1 MDAATTEHDPY
12 AMSHPQDSPRKQ
24 AGSVTSTASLQG
36 FMGRASPT
44 QMPMP
49 MSSPE
54 TQPQPQQIPHSPPRG
69 GSPAHSV
76 HNFEAMLRNIP
87 ANSIYGAGAH
97 ANASMTFPVHSN
109 TPPRSNSEIGLG
121 TPAMTQIYP
130 PMSPAGGTSRQ
141 NALLSLLLPQDA
153 DQSSPGGY
161 SSQATPQA
169 PRPGDAQGKALLE
182 QIMANPPN
190 QQTFPFSPPPQG
202 HADPGPPPPQHTLAQ
217 SHESPLPMRKSMF
230 EFVSPFESLSG
241 PPAQPEQ
248 QQQQQ
253 QPQQHDPPKQDVPF
267 EHQQMQQQHSY
278 TGYPSPPAKPRTPDV
293 YQQPPRYKQP
303 SPIPSHVHPAPAGSG
318 SEGGKQSSPVSVG
331 RRDMSPARGGT
342 SRKRGSR
349 KTGMGN
355 GSTPTEVIEF
365 DVSVALDPIKAS
377 ADGISIMP
385 IALLKLDSIYLPGTT
400 IAASYFIAYAMTKG
414 RVRLISRSN
423 GARALLKLPTTFN
436 QTTSVVDM
444 VAAGNCLACITSD
457 GGAVVWEVPNTF
469 DDERNFAP
477 TLLLQV
483 FPSNLRTVKWHANGE
498 LALASD
504 REVYLLDAREAADA
518 FHGQPVP
525 LNNLRQVAKV
535 FSIPSPLVSFT
546 FDYSNNAIA
555 TISIDSVL
563 RLWSIKEMYTIWE
576 GAIPGQGEPSSVDV
590 FDVGVIIGRK
600 QGTILQLLAP
610 LSTTVLSTLRFI
622 SSMDPAVEDDG
633 RMFGHLSYDSRLRTL
648 WVANSARASLIAVR
662 VLVESDDPSAGPGAG
677 VRGAFEQIVEFPTP
691 APTINITLLAPD
703 DTEEPQLAV
712 AAFAVHVAG
721 VDQINVDR
729 EAFEHALVTLP
740 AKLPPQPQPQQQL
753 PQQGMQ
759 HNPHRSE
766 SPMPLPIVPGL
777 GDIGT
782 GGTLPPGGLQQV
794 QLPQPNKA
802 GRRALTPPPP
812 NSDEPEIPRP
822 PPVDPST
829 STAPKVASSGASVKA
844 GKSKDKEK
852 ERSDKGKNVSG
863 NEASDAT
870 VLKEIRKVEE
880 NLHTKIGRLI
890 TRELDKQHQR
900 LDELRVADQAADFT
914 RQETILK
921 LISNE
926 LTKNTTRVVEVAIRS
941 EVQNSVLPA
950 LEQIAK
956 VEIKNALNNQIAR
969 GIADSM
975 KQALPNE
982 IERLLLRPD
991 VSNHVA
997 RTFSQAVT
1005 PLIER
1010 HVREAI
1016 NTTLIPAYQ
1025 QSNAAMHQ
1033 ELTHEIHSEILSLKK
1048 EIITWQGEALKNSEA
1063 TIRDMEISIRNLTDQ
1078 VKALSMAIHS
1088 QTSRISPGPNMQSQ
1102 HMRAASIPSP
1112 LSNMGQ
1118 APTYGPQPQ
1127 QQQQSYQQPQ
1137 PQQQQSYNQWMQPQ
1151 QQPQQQQQPQP
1162 QQQQQ
1167 QQQQQQPRGEDWDDT
1182 FLGVLSTQDH
1192 GKLRELLARCNPEV
1206 IMPSAGN
1213 GQSPLSQ
1220 AVVLTLIHRLSSTL
1234 SELSPI
1240 DEGFKLGLW
1249 WLQRASYTVVPN
1261 DPVISPYS
1269 ARVMQSAQQILGST
1283 VSRLNLLPG
1292 GPPLAETNSM
1302 ISQIQ
1307 RTLSNKM
1314 AI

>member
-12 AMSHPQDSPRKQ
+12 VMSHTQESPRQQ
-24 AGSVTSTASLQG
+24 AGSVNSTASMHN

-54 TQPQPQQIPHSPPRG
+54 TQPPLHPIPQSPPRG

-76 HNFEAMLRNIP
+76 HNLDALLRNIP
-87 ANSIYGAGAH
+87 ANPMYSAGAH
-97 ANASMTFPVHSN
+97 ANASMTFPMHSN

-121 TPAMTQIYP
+121 TPATSQTLP
-130 PMSPAGGTSRQ
+130 PMSPGGNSRQ
-141 NALLSLLLPQDA
+141 NALLSLLLPQEGG

-161 SSQATPQA
+161 SSQVTPQA

-182 QIMANPPN
+182 QIMANPR
-190 QQTFPFSPPPQG
+190 QQTFPFSPPQG
-202 HADPGPPPPQHTLAQ
+202 HGDSGPPPPQHTLAQ
-217 SHESPLPMRKSMF
+217 NHESPVPMRKSMF
-230 EFVSPFESLSG
+230 EFVSPFDSLNG
-241 PPAQPEQ
+241 AQPPEQ

-253 QPQQHDPPKQDVPF
+253 QQAQPQPQQHDPPRQDVPF
-267 EHQQMQQQHSY
+267 EHQQQMQHSY

-293 YQQPPRYKQP
+293 YQQPLRHKQP
-303 SPIPSHVHPAPAGSG
+303 SPIPSHVHPLPAGSG

-342 SRKRGSR
+342 GRTKRGDRNR
-349 KTGMGN
+349 KTGLGN
-355 GSTPTEVIEF
+355 GNSPTEVIEF
-365 DVSVALDPIKAS
+365 DVSVSLDPIKAG

-423 GARALLKLPTTFN
+423 GARALLKLPPTFS

-477 TLLLQV
+477 VLLLQIL
-483 FPSNLRTVKWHANGE
+483 PSSLRTVKWHINGD

-504 REVYLLDAREAADA
+504 REVYLLDAREASDA
-518 FHGQPVP
+518 FHGTPVP
-525 LNNLRQVAKV
+525 LNNLGQVAKV
-535 FSIPSPLVSFT
+535 FVIPSSLISFT

-555 TISIDSVL
+555 TISTDSVL
-563 RLWSIKEMYTIWE
+563 RLWSIKEQYPIWQ
-576 GAIPGQGEPSSVDV
+576 GIISGQGEPSSVDV
-590 FDVGVIIGRK
+590 FDVGVIVGRK

-662 VLVESDDPSAGPGAG
+662 VLVESDDPALGPGAG
-677 VRGAFEQIVEFPTP
+677 VRGAFEQIMEFPTP

-703 DTEEPQLAV
+703 DAEEPQLAV

-729 EAFEHALVTLP
+729 EAFEHALATLP
-740 AKLPPQPQPQQQL
+740 AKLPPQPQPQQQQA
-753 PQQGMQ
+753 QQILQQ
-759 HNPHRSE
+759 HPHRAE

-782 GGTLPPGGLQQV
+782 GTLPPGGLQQA
-794 QLPQPNKA
+794 QIQPTKT
-802 GRRALTPPPP
+802 GRPPRGVTPPPP
-812 NSDEPEIPRP
+812 NSDDPEPIPRP
-822 PPVDPST
+822 PPADLSAST
-829 STAPKVASSGASVKA
+829 NTKVGSSGASVKSVKA
-844 GKSKDKEK
+844 KDKER
-852 ERSDKGKNVSG
+852 EKGKNVSG
-863 NEASDAT
+863 GENDGT

-950 LEQIAK
+950 LEQITK
-956 VEIKNALNNQIAR
+956 VEIKNALSGQIAR
-969 GIADSM
+969 GVAESM
-975 KQALPNE
+975 KQTLPNE
-982 IERLLLRPD
+982 LERLLLRPD

-1010 HVREAI
+1010 HVKEAI

-1025 QSNAAMHQ
+1025 QSTVAMHQ
-1033 ELTHEIHSEILSLKK
+1033 ELSHEIHSEILSLKK
-1048 EIITWQGEALKNSEA
+1048 EIITWQSEALKGSEA
-1063 TIRDMEISIRNLTDQ
+1063 TIRDMEISIRNLSDQ
-1078 VKALSMAIHS
+1078 VKALSMAVHS

-1102 HMRAASIPSP
+1102 HIRNASVPSP
-1112 LSNMGQ
+1112 LSNIG
-1118 APTYGPQPQ
+1118 PGPSYGSQ
-1127 QQQQSYQQPQ
+1127 QQQQPSYQPQ
-1137 PQQQQSYNQWMQPQ
+1137 PQPQQQSYNQWMQPQ
-1151 QQPQQQQQPQP
+1151 QQPQQQQPQPQP
-1162 QQQQQ
+1162 QPQS
-1167 QQQQQQPRGEDWDDT
+1167 QQQPQQQRSEDWDDT

-1206 IMPSAGN
+1206 IMPSSGN

-1234 SELSPI
+1234 SELSPLTK
-1240 DEGFKLGLW
+1240 GSNLGDAIGAANSGNNCEQAEPSPWRSITRRNQLDDCSNSTNPLEQDDYLVKSAHGPQEATKP
-1249 WLQRASYTVVPN
+1249 LQVQV
-1261 DPVISPYS
+1261 D
-1269 ARVMQSAQQILGST
+1269 L
-1283 VSRLNLLPG
+1283 
-1292 GPPLAETNSM
+1292 
-1302 ISQIQ
+1302 
-1307 RTLSNKM
+1307 
-1314 AI
+1314 

>member
-1 MDAATTEHDPY
+1 MDAATTEYDPY
-12 AMSHPQDSPRKQ
+12 DMSHPQESPRKQ
-24 AGSVTSTASLQG
+24 AGSVTSTASLHG

-54 TQPQPQQIPHSPPRG
+54 TQPQPQSPPRG

-76 HNFEAMLRNIP
+76 HNLDALLRHIP
-87 ANSIYGAGAH
+87 ANPMYSAGAH
-97 ANASMTFPVHSN
+97 ANASMTFPVHAH
-109 TPPRSNSEIGLG
+109 TPPRSSSEIGMG
-121 TPAMTQIYP
+121 TPSSTLMGP
-130 PMSPAGGTSRQ
+130 PMSPGGGTSRQ

-169 PRPGDAQGKALLE
+169 HRPGDAQGKALLE
-182 QIMANPPN
+182 QIMANPPR
-190 QQTFPFSPPPQG
+190 QQTFPFSPPQG

-217 SHESPLPMRKSMF
+217 SHESPVPMRKSMF
-230 EFVSPFESLSG
+230 EFVSPFDSLSG
-241 PPAQPEQ
+241 PPPPPEHQ
-248 QQQQQ
+248 
-253 QPQQHDPPKQDVPF
+253 QQHDPPKQDVPF
-267 EHQQMQQQHSY
+267 EHQHMY
-278 TGYPSPPAKPRTPDV
+278 NAFPSPPAKPRTPE
-293 YQQPPRYKQP
+293 YQQPARYKQP

-331 RRDMSPARGGT
+331 RRDMSPARGG
-342 SRKRGSR
+342 SGRKRADKNR

-355 GSTPTEVIEF
+355 GAGSTEVIEF

-423 GARALLKLPTTFN
+423 GARALLKLPNTFN

-457 GGAVVWEVPNTF
+457 GGAVVWEVPSTF

-477 TLLLQV
+477 ALLLQV

-535 FSIPSPLVSFT
+535 FGIPSPLVSFT

-563 RLWSIKEMYTIWE
+563 RLWSIKETYTIWE
-576 GAIPGQGEPSSVDV
+576 GTIPGQGEPSSVDV
-590 FDVGVIIGRK
+590 FDVGVIVGRK

-610 LSTTVLSTLRFI
+610 LSTTILSTLRFI

-703 DTEEPQLAV
+703 DAEEPQLAV

-729 EAFEHALVTLP
+729 EAFEHALATLP
-740 AKLPPQPQPQQQL
+740 AKLPPQPQPQQPL

-759 HNPHRSE
+759 HHPHRAE

-782 GGTLPPGGLQQV
+782 GGTLPPGGLQQA
-794 QLPQPNKA
+794 QLSQSTKGPLR
-802 GRRALTPPPP
+802 GRTPPPP
-812 NSDEPEIPRP
+812 TSDEPESIPRP
-822 PPVDPST
+822 PPTDLSASVG
-829 STAPKVASSGASVKA
+829 PKAAASSGASVKSTKA
-844 GKSKDKEK
+844 KDKEREK
-852 ERSDKGKNVSG
+852 SKIVSG
-863 NEASDAT
+863 GEGGDGT

-975 KQALPNE
+975 KQTLPNE

-1010 HVREAI
+1010 HVKEAI

-1025 QSNAAMHQ
+1025 QSNVAMHQ
-1033 ELTHEIHSEILSLKK
+1033 ELTHDIHSEILSLKK
-1048 EIITWQGEALKNSEA
+1048 EIITWQGEALKTSEA

-1078 VKALSMAIHS
+1078 VKALSMAVHS
-1088 QTSRISPGPNMQSQ
+1088 QTTRNSPGPSMQPS
-1102 HMRAASIPSP
+1102 HMRGASIPSP
-1112 LSNMGQ
+1112 LSSIGQ
-1118 APTYGPQPQ
+1118 PPSYGPQ
-1127 QQQQSYQQPQ
+1127 QQQQQQQQTYQQPQ
-1137 PQQQQSYNQWMQPQ
+1137 PQQHQQSYNQWMQPQ
-1151 QQPQQQQQPQP
+1151 QQQPQQQSQQQPQ
-1162 QQQQQ
+1162 
-1167 QQQQQQPRGEDWDDT
+1167 QPRSEDWDDT

-1206 IMPSAGN
+1206 IMPSSGN

-1261 DPVISPYS
+1261 DPVIAPYS
-1269 ARVMQSAQQILGST
+1269 SRVMQSAQQILGST
-1283 VSRLNLLPG
+1283 VNRLNLLPG
-1292 GPPLAETNSM
+1292 GPSLVETNSM
-1302 ISQIQ
+1302 IAQIQ

>member
-1 MDAATTEHDPY
+1 MNAATTEHGPY
-12 AMSHPQDSPRKQ
+12 VMSHIQESPRQQ
-24 AGSVTSTASLQG
+24 AGSVNSTASMHN

-54 TQPQPQQIPHSPPRG
+54 TQPPPQPIPQSPPRG

-76 HNFEAMLRNIP
+76 HNLDALFRSIP
-87 ANSIYGAGAH
+87 ANPMYSAGAH

-121 TPAMTQIYP
+121 TPATSQTMP
-130 PMSPAGGTSRQ
+130 PMSPGGGTSRQ
-141 NALLSLLLPQDA
+141 NALLSLLLPQEGG

-169 PRPGDAQGKALLE
+169 PRPSDAQGKALLE
-182 QIMANPPN
+182 QIMANPR
-190 QQTFPFSPPPQG
+190 QQTFPFSPPQG
-202 HADPGPPPPQHTLAQ
+202 HTDSGPPPPQHTLPQ
-217 SHESPLPMRKSMF
+217 NHESPVPMRKSMF
-230 EFVSPFESLSG
+230 EFVSPFDSLTG
-241 PPAQPEQ
+241 PQPPEQ
-248 QQQQQ
+248 QQQQQPQQ
-253 QPQQHDPPKQDVPF
+253 QPQQHDPPRQDMPF
-267 EHQQMQQQHSY
+267 EHQQMQQSY

-293 YQQPPRYKQP
+293 YQQPLRHKQP
-303 SPIPSHVHPAPAGSG
+303 SPIPSHVHTLTGGSG

-342 SRKRGSR
+342 GRTKRGDKNR

-355 GSTPTEVIEF
+355 GTSPTEVIEF
-365 DVSVALDPIKAS
+365 DVSVSLDPIKAG

-423 GARALLKLPTTFN
+423 GARALLKLPPTFS
-436 QTTSVVDM
+436 QVTSVIDM

-457 GGAVVWEVPNTF
+457 GGAVVWEVPSTF

-477 TLLLQV
+477 ALLLQV
-483 FPSNLRTVKWHANGE
+483 LPSNLRTVKWHANGE

-504 REVYLLDAREAADA
+504 SEVYLLDAREASDA
-518 FHGQPVP
+518 FHGTPVP
-525 LNNLRQVAKV
+525 LNNLGQVAKV

-563 RLWSIKEMYTIWE
+563 RLWSIKEQYPIWQ
-576 GAIPGQGEPSSVDV
+576 GTIPGQGEPSSVDV
-590 FDVGVIIGRK
+590 FDVGVIVGRK

-610 LSTTVLSTLRFI
+610 LSTTILSTLRFI
-622 SSMDPAVEDDG
+622 SSIDPAVEDDG

-662 VLVESDDPSAGPGAG
+662 VLVESDDPALGPGAG
-677 VRGAFEQIVEFPTP
+677 VRGAFEQIMEFPTP

-703 DTEEPQLAV
+703 DAEEPQLAV

-740 AKLPPQPQPQQQL
+740 AKLPPQPQPQQQQ
-753 PQQGMQ
+753 PQQMMQ
-759 HNPHRSE
+759 HHPHRAE

-782 GGTLPPGGLQQV
+782 GGTLPPGGLQQS
-794 QLPQPNKA
+794 QTQPKT
-802 GRRALTPPPP
+802 GRPPRGVTPPPP
-812 NSDEPEIPRP
+812 NSDDPEPIPRP
-822 PPVDPST
+822 PPTDLSAST
-829 STAPKVASSGASVKA
+829 NTKVGSSGASVKSIKA
-844 GKSKDKEK
+844 KDKEREK
-852 ERSDKGKNVSG
+852 AKIVSG
-863 NEASDAT
+863 GEGDGS

-956 VEIKNALNNQIAR
+956 VEIKNALNGQIAR
-969 GIADSM
+969 GIAESM
-975 KQALPNE
+975 KQTLPNE

-1010 HVREAI
+1010 HVKEAI
-1016 NTTLIPAYQ
+1016 NVTLIPAYQ
-1025 QSNAAMHQ
+1025 QSTSAMHQ

-1048 EIITWQGEALKNSEA
+1048 EIITWQGEALKGSEA
-1063 TIRDMEISIRNLTDQ
+1063 TIRDMEISIRNLSDQ
-1078 VKALSMAIHS
+1078 VKALSMAVHS
-1088 QTSRISPGPNMQSQ
+1088 QTSRISPGPSMQPQ
-1102 HMRAASIPSP
+1102 HMRNASVPSP
-1112 LSNMGQ
+1112 LTNVGPAPSHTINGCSPNSSSSNK
-1118 APTYGPQPQ
+1118 
-1127 QQQQSYQQPQ
+1127 
-1137 PQQQQSYNQWMQPQ
+1137 
-1151 QQPQQQQQPQP
+1151 QQQQQPQS
-1162 QQQQQ
+1162 QS
-1167 QQQQQQPRGEDWDDT
+1167 QQQPQPQPQRSEDWDDT

-1206 IMPSAGN
+1206 IMPSSGN

-1234 SELSPI
+1234 SELSPV

-1269 ARVMQSAQQILGST
+1269 SRVMQSAQQILGTT
-1283 VSRLNLLPG
+1283 VNRLNLLPG
-1292 GPPLAETNSM
+1292 GPSLVETNSM
-1302 ISQIQ
+1302 IAQIQ

-1314 AI
+1314 TV

>member
-12 AMSHPQDSPRKQ
+12 VMSHPQESPRQQ
-24 AGSVTSTASLQG
+24 AGSVTSTASLLG
-36 FMGRASPT
+36 FMGRGSPT

-54 TQPQPQQIPHSPPRG
+54 TQPPAQPIPQSPPRG

-76 HNFEAMLRNIP
+76 HNLDAFLRNIP
-87 ANSIYGAGAH
+87 ANTMYSAGAH
-97 ANASMTFPVHSN
+97 ANASMTFAMHAN
-109 TPPRSNSEIGLG
+109 TPPRSNSEIGHG
-121 TPAMTQIYP
+121 TPATTQMIP
-130 PMSPAGGTSRQ
+130 PMSPGGGTSRQ

-169 PRPGDAQGKALLE
+169 PRPSDAQGKALLE
-182 QIMANPPN
+182 QIMANPR
-190 QQTFPFSPPPQG
+190 QQTFPFSPPQG
-202 HADPGPPPPQHTLAQ
+202 HADSGPPPPQHTLAQ
-217 SHESPLPMRKSMF
+217 SHESPVPMRKSMF
-230 EFVSPFESLSG
+230 EFVSPFDSLNG
-241 PPAQPEQ
+241 PPPPPEQQQ

-267 EHQQMQQQHSY
+267 EQQQMQQHSY
-278 TGYPSPPAKPRTPDV
+278 TRYPSPPAKPRTPDV

-342 SRKRGSR
+342 GRSKRDRSR

-355 GSTPTEVIEF
+355 GASPTEVIEF

-423 GARALLKLPTTFN
+423 GARALLKLPTTFS

-477 TLLLQV
+477 VLLLQIL
-483 FPSNLRTVKWHANGE
+483 PSNLRTIKWHANGE

-535 FSIPSPLVSFT
+535 FGIPSPLVSFT

-563 RLWSIKEMYTIWE
+563 RLWSIKELYTIWE
-576 GAIPGQGEPSSVDV
+576 GTIPGQGEPSSVDV

-703 DTEEPQLAV
+703 DAEEPQLAV

-729 EAFEHALVTLP
+729 EAFEHALATLP
-740 AKLPPQPQPQQQL
+740 AKLPPQLQPQQQQ
-753 PQQGMQ
+753 PQQMM
-759 HNPHRSE
+759 HRAE
-766 SPMPLPIVPGL
+766 SPLPLPIVPGL
-777 GDIGT
+777 GDIAT
-782 GGTLPPGGLQQV
+782 GGSIPPGGLQQTQV
-794 QLPQPNKA
+794 PQTNKS
-802 GRRALTPPPP
+802 GRPPRGVTPPPP
-812 NSDEPEIPRP
+812 NSDDPEPAPRP
-822 PPVDPST
+822 PAMDPTSST
-829 STAPKVASSGASVKA
+829 VPKVASSGASVKS
-844 GKSKDKEK
+844 GKSKEK
-852 ERSDKGKNVSG
+852 ERDKGKNVSG
-863 NEASDAT
+863 GEGSDNPL
-870 VLKEIRKVEE
+870 LKEIRKVEE
-880 NLHTKIGRLI
+880 SLHTKIGRLI

-926 LTKNTTRVVEVAIRS
+926 LTKNTTRVVEVAIRG

-956 VEIKNALNNQIAR
+956 VEIKNALNGQIAR
-969 GIADSM
+969 GVADSM
-975 KQALPNE
+975 KQTLPNE

-1010 HVREAI
+1010 HVKEAI

-1063 TIRDMEISIRNLTDQ
+1063 TIRDMEISIRNLSDQ
-1078 VKALSMAIHS
+1078 VKALSMAVHS
-1088 QTSRISPGPNMQSQ
+1088 QASRISPGPSMQPQ
-1102 HMRAASIPSP
+1102 HVRGASVPSP
-1112 LSNMGQ
+1112 LSNI
-1118 APTYGPQPQ
+1118 
-1127 QQQQSYQQPQ
+1127 S
-1137 PQQQQSYNQWMQPQ
+1137 QQQQSYNQWMQPQ
-1151 QQPQQQQQPQP
+1151 PQQQAQQQAQPQP

-1167 QQQQQQPRGEDWDDT
+1167 QQPQRGEDWDDT

-1206 IMPSAGN
+1206 IMPSSGN

-1240 DEGFKLGLW
+1240 DEGFKLSLW
-1249 WLQRASYTVVPN
+1249 WLQRAAYTVEPN
-1261 DPVISPYS
+1261 DAVIAPYS
-1269 ARVMQSAQQILGST
+1269 SRVMQSAQQILAST
-1283 VSRLNLLPG
+1283 VNRLNLLPG
-1292 GPPLAETNSM
+1292 GPSLVETNSM
-1302 ISQIQ
+1302 IAQIQ

-1314 AI
+1314 AIH